1 MSDMP
6 KFLIY
11 DQRYLVDEESATV
24 MDTATSK
31 KEAIRA
37 ARDHGG
43 IAADCATGEVVS

>member
-1 MSDMP
+1 MSDSP
-6 KFLIY
+6 KYLIY

-24 MDTATSK
+24 MDTATSR

-43 IAADCATGEVVS
+43 VAVDCETGEVVS

>member
-11 DQRYLVDEESATV
+11 DQRYATV

-43 IAADCATGEVVS
+43 IAVDCATGEVVS